1 MRAISDIIA
10 GFVSSILEKLHLK
23 DPEDAFLPVEKPK
36 WTKWHSACMLIA
48 TLLGG
53 TDLVVADASKI
64 IIKMKRI
71 GRVTLRA
78 TLEDGPFGVSFLAAE
93 SNTSSAVVASFPV
106 VFGINDVGK
115 DLSWWSEIQAMA
127 VAKIVWLSNRDDNTE
142 YGCGKYIY
150 NKYRARLEVNPKLP
164 HIYSEEELMIRASIA
179 FGEPED
185 DESEVK

>member
-1 MRAISDIIA
+1 MKAISDIIT

-23 DPEDAFLPVEKPK
+23 EPEDAFLPAEKPK

-53 TDLVVADASKI
+53 TDLVVADDSKI
-64 IIKMKRI
+64 IIKMKGVR
-71 GRVTLRA
+71 GLSF
-78 TLEDGPFGVSFLAAE
+78 EDGHFGVRFLAAE
-93 SNTSSAVVASFPV
+93 SNTSSAVVSRFPA

-127 VAKIVWLSNRDDNTE
+127 VAKIVWLNNRDDNTE
-142 YGCGKYIY
+142 YGCGNYIY
-150 NKYRARLEVNPKLP
+150 NNYRARLEVSPKLP
-164 HIYSEEELMIRASIA
+164 HLCSEEELMIRASIA
-179 FGEPED
+179 FGELED

>member
-1 MRAISDIIA
+1 MIAISDIIT
-10 GFVSSILEKLHLK
+10 GFVGSILEKLHLK
-23 DPEDAFLPVEKPK
+23 EPEDAFLPVEKPK

-64 IIKMKRI
+64 IIKMKGIR
-71 GRVTLRA
+71 RV
-78 TLEDGPFGVSFLAAE
+78 TLEDGPFGVSLLAAE
-93 SNTSSAVVASFPV
+93 SNTSSAVVASFPA

-115 DLSWWSEIQAMA
+115 DLSWWSEIQAMSI
-127 VAKIVWLSNRDDNTE
+127 AKIVWLNNRDDNTE
-142 YGCGKYIY
+142 YGCGNYTY